1 MTKEEERGL
10 EAIRMEYL
18 LVSAAIEKCG
28 GDVKKAKEWVKK
40 LRGNFIETVEDENGV
55 LVTVRKKE

>member
-1 MTKEEERGL
+1 MTKEEERVL

-28 GDVKKAKEWVKK
+28 GDVKKAKE
-40 LRGNFIETVEDENGV
+40 
-55 LVTVRKKE
+55 

>member
-1 MTKEEERGL
+1 MTKEEERVL

-40 LRGNFIETVEDENGV
+40 LRGDFIETIEDEYGIHF
-55 LVTVRKKE
+55 TVRKKE